1 MFSPRAMAKGRRKLN
16 LQLTSLLDMFTIILV
31 FLMVSFQSE
40 DMDFILN
47 SELELPVS
55 GAKSPF
61 KPAVNIAITQEAVM
75 VDGEEV
81 MQLLEGG
88 DVSEEQLALGSV
100 EAIADA
106 VRAAWEA
113 ENRDGD
119 EENVVVIQADSHLP
133 YHTIHLVMKSAA
145 MSGFYRYR
153 LVIEKE

>member
-1 MFSPRAMAKGRRKLN
+1 MN

-40 DMDFILN
+40 DMDFVLN

-61 KPAVNIAITQEAVM
+61 KPAVNIAISMQAVM
-75 VDGEEV
+75 VEGDVV
-81 MQLLEGG
+81 MELQDGG
-88 DVSEEQLALGSV
+88 DVTEEQLALGSV

-106 VRAAWEA
+106 VKAAWEA
-113 ENRDGD
+113 ETREGD

-133 YHTIHLVMKSAA
+133 YQTIHLVMKSAA